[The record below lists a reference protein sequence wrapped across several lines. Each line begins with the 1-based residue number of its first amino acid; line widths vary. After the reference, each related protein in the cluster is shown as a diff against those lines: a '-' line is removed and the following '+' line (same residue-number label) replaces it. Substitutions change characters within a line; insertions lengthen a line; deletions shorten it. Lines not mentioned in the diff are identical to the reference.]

1 VLERPHRL
9 TTSAGFTVATRRGRR
24 AAGRALVLHLAST
37 RSPAE
42 ATREGGANVQVGFVV
57 GRSVGNAVMRNR
69 VRRQLRHLVRQ
80 RLGSLPDAALLVVR
94 ALPSAAG
101 LSSRALGHDLDTALA
116 RLGVS
121 GPSATRAVD
130 SQTGTLR

>member
-1 VLERPHRL
+1 M
-9 TTSAGFTVATRRGRR
+9 
-24 AAGRALVLHLAST
+24 
-37 RSPAE
+37 
-42 ATREGGANVQVGFVV
+42 QVGFVV
-57 GRSVGNAVMRNR
+57 SRSVGNAVMRNR

-101 LSSRALGHDLDTALA
+101 MSSRALGHDLDTALG

-121 GPSATRAVD
+121 GTSATGAVG
-130 SQTGTLR
+130 SRNGARR